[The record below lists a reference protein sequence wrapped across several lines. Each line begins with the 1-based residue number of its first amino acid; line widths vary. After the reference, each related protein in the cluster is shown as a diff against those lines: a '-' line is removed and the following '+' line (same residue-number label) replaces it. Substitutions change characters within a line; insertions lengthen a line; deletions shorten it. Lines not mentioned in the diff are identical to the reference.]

1 MATERLLNQLTPAVL
16 RTLDLLWAY
25 REGIAVVIGLIL
37 LVMIVDNISAVHKEL
52 AQMHRTIEAMAKR
65 AEERRPLSKPESFT
79 MDSGEWRA
87 D

>member
-1 MATERLLNQLTPAVL
+1 VAAERLHNQLTPAVL
-16 RTLDLLWAY
+16 RALDMLWAY

-52 AQMHRTIEAMAKR
+52 AQMHRTLEAMAKR
-65 AEERRPLSKPESFT
+65 TEGRQLSSKPESFT
-79 MDSGEWRA
+79 RDSGEWRA

>member
-1 MATERLLNQLTPAVL
+1 VATVWFFNQLTPVVL

-25 REGIAVVIGLIL
+25 REGIAIVIGLIL

-52 AQMHRTIEAMAKR
+52 AQMHRTLEMIAKR
-65 AEERRPLSKPESFT
+65 TEGRHQLPKPESFT
-79 MDSGEWRA
+79 MDSSEWRA

>member
-1 MATERLLNQLTPAVL
+1 MATVWFFNRLTPAVL

-25 REGIAVVIGLIL
+25 REGIAIIIGLIL
-37 LVMIVDNISAVHKEL
+37 LVMIVDNLSAVHKEL
-52 AQMHRTIEAMAKR
+52 AQMHRTLENIAKR
-65 AEERRPLSKPESFT
+65 TEGRRALSKREGFT